1 MIGIEGGEF
10 GMDYIVYG
18 DMLSGGVAVIPFEVD
33 DTVAGGPCGDAC
45 CPKGRDEVGLPLR

>member
-1 MIGIEGGEF
+1 MGIEGREF

-33 DTVAGGPCGDAC
+33 DTVAGGPCGDVC